1 MERKLGIITFHDTN
15 NYGSWLQTYA
25 LYSWL
30 KNYKIAVEVINYQC
44 EELINREKI
53 TIEKIV
59 QFIRKN
65 DVSKYDILLKR
76 LIKQAWFRRYTQK
89 YMHLSH
95 KYTHDNICS
104 SNNKYDAFMIGSDL
118 VWDTKITGSD
128 FTYMLDFAEKGKFK
142 CSYAASL
149 GDVKAIEKS
158 RDTYRKLLDRFQ
170 YITVREL
177 DAREALEGLLEK
189 KVYMVSDPT
198 LLLPTKKWVEFVSKE
213 NKYGKYVLVYFL
225 DDGKKLMRLAKNYA
239 HKYGYRVI
247 FIADDYVD
255 KSIQCVNPP
264 NISEFLSLIYYAEKV
279 FTASYHGMLFSLY
292 FNKQIVYSN
301 RQPESRMKSIGRY
314 FLIEKHEIHN
324 EYFDIEEKINYD
336 EVNEKIMVLRR
347 YSENHLKRM
356 INMWRKNK

>member
-1 MERKLGIITFHDTN
+1 MP
-15 NYGSWLQTYA
+15 S
-25 LYSWL
+25 
-30 KNYKIAVEVINYQC
+30 
-44 EELINREKI
+44 
-53 TIEKIV
+53 
-59 QFIRKN
+59 
-65 DVSKYDILLKR
+65 
-76 LIKQAWFRRYTQK
+76 
-89 YMHLSH
+89 
-95 KYTHDNICS
+95 
-104 SNNKYDAFMIGSDL
+104 
-118 VWDTKITGSD
+118 
-128 FTYMLDFAEKGKFK
+128 
-142 CSYAASL
+142 
-149 GDVKAIEKS
+149 
-158 RDTYRKLLDRFQ
+158 
-170 YITVREL
+170 
-177 DAREALEGLLEK
+177 
-189 KVYMVSDPT
+189 
-198 LLLPTKKWVEFVSKE
+198 
-213 NKYGKYVLVYFL
+213 GKYVLVYFL